1 MIVGGEPMASVA
13 RAAEGSVDERWWL
26 ITFARRGGAVY
37 LSHLDTARAWQRT
50 FARAGIDLA
59 FSEGMRPKHRLALGL
74 PLPVGAAAL
83 GELLWCEVAEGVRL
97 QPAAALAA
105 LAAAAP
111 EGIVPLSL
119 RTSLLHPRP
128 VPILAVYECELRVSA
143 AEAQDALDWFAALEA
158 APWERVSPKGRRQ
171 LDLKEFI
178 TDTWQ
183 APAGDHCRLGFG
195 VRHRL
200 NGAARPQEFVGILAT
215 RLGVEPAMRALVRTR
230 VAYQGLPGGVAAG
243 VKIGES

>member
-1 MIVGGEPMASVA
+1 MAADAQPRSVA
-13 RAAEGSVDERWWL
+13 HGAGGSMDERWWL
-26 ITFARRGGAVY
+26 VTFARRGGAVY

-59 FSEGMRPKHRLALGL
+59 FSEGMRPKQRLALGL
-74 PLPVGAAAL
+74 PLPVGAAAVE
-83 GELLWCEVAEGVRL
+83 ELLWCEVAEHVRV

-111 EGIVPLSL
+111 EGLVPLAL

-128 VPILAVYECELRVSA
+128 VPILAVYECELRVPA
-143 AEAQDALDWFAALEA
+143 AEVQAALDWFAALPA

-178 TDTWQ
+178 TEAWQ
-183 APAGDHCRLGFG
+183 APAGDRCRLGFS
-195 VRHRL
+195 VRHRRD
-200 NGAARPQEFVGILAT
+200 GAARPREFVDLLAT
-215 RLGVEPAMRALVRTR
+215 RLEVEPAMRALVRTR
-230 VAYQGLPGGVAAG
+230 VAYQGLPSGVAAG
-243 VKIGES
+243 AKIGET